1 MPHASLIF
9 NQTVAGISE
18 AAILFLVAAGF
29 TLVFGTLHVLN
40 FAHGSFYVLGGYV
53 AFTVVRATTHATG
66 SFVLALVIAPLVV
79 GLAGAVVEIVLFR
92 RIYDRDFLYQFL
104 LAFGVVLVLADV
116 MRFVWGTTQYSMAR
130 PALLS
135 GAVFVFRQP
144 IPVYTLFTIGMAGL
158 AGLVLWLVLVKS
170 RFGKIVRAIQQDREM
185 ARCLAINVPR
195 ICTTVFG
202 VSCWLAGLG
211 GAISA
216 GSQPLVPGLEVE
228 YVVLA
233 FIVVILGGMG
243 SLAGAAVGA
252 ATIGLIDSF
261 GILFA
266 PQLALF
272 LSYVLLGIVLL
283 ARPWGLLGR
292 PIIE

>member
-1 MPHASLIF
+1 MPDISLIF

-53 AFTVVRATTHATG
+53 AFTVVRATTQASG
-66 SFVLALVIAPLVV
+66 SFVLALVVAPIIV
-79 GLAGAVVEIVLFR
+79 GLAGAVIEMALFR

-130 PALLS
+130 PVFLS
-135 GAVFVFRQP
+135 GAVLFFHQP
-144 IPVYTLFTIGMAGL
+144 IPAYTLFTVGMAGFTG
-158 AGLVLWLVLVKS
+158 AILWLVLIKS
-170 RFGKIVRAIQQDREM
+170 RFGKLVRAIQQDREM
-185 ARCLAINVPR
+185 AGCLAINVPT
-195 ICTTVFG
+195 ICTVVFAM
-202 VSCWLAGLG
+202 SCWLAGLG

-233 FIVVILGGMG
+233 FIVVIVGGMG
-243 SLAGAAVGA
+243 SLAGAALGA
-252 ATIGLIDSF
+252 AIIGLIDSF

-266 PQLALF
+266 PQFSLF
-272 LSYVLLGIVLL
+272 FTYVILGVVLLT
-283 ARPWGLLGR
+283 RPWGLLGR